1 MKCVVCNKRKPK
13 RFCPAKHAEIC
24 PRCCG
29 EKRGI
34 DIDCPLDCQ
43 YLLEGQKVHQQRVT
57 KARIQKE
64 GVKSYVKKADL
75 YVKSPEFFAKV
86 EIAISKHYRANKNLS
101 NKDLIL
107 GLDQVKKTLDTM
119 DKGIIFEYIGENE
132 YSNEITKEVLNIAN
146 EFINR
151 PAQNR
156 LDLKFIISSIDEFIK
171 EAEYYVE
178 NEEGSQSYLRH
189 IARYHPEER
198 KSVNDKS
205 NLIIT
210 S

>member
-13 RFCPAKHAEIC
+13 RYCPAKHSEIC

-34 DIDCPLDCQ
+34 EIDCPLDCQ

-57 KARIQKE
+57 KVRIQKE
-64 GVKSYVKKADL
+64 GVKSYVKKTDL
-75 YVKSPEFFAKV
+75 YLKSPEFFAKI
-86 EIAISKHYRANKNLS
+86 EISISRLYRANKNLS
-101 NKDLIL
+101 DKDLIL
-107 GLDQVKKTLDTM
+107 GLEQIKKTLETQN
-119 DKGIIFEYIGENE
+119 KGIIYEYIGENE
-132 YSNEITKEVLNIAN
+132 YSNEITKNILNIVT
-146 EFINR
+146 EFMNK
-151 PAQNR
+151 PAKNR
-156 LDLKFIISSIDEFIK
+156 LDLKFAISSIDEFIK
-171 EAEYYVE
+171 EARFY
-178 NEEGSQSYLRH
+178 EELEDNPQSYLRH

-198 KSVNDKS
+198 KSVKDKT

>member
-13 RFCPAKHAEIC
+13 RFCPAKLAEIC

-34 DIDCPLDCQ
+34 EIDCPLDCQ